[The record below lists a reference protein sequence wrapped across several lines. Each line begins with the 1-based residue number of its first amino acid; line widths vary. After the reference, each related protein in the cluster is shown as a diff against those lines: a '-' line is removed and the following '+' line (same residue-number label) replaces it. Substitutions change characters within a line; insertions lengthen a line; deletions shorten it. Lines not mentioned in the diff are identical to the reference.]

1 MKFTQRLEPLADVVS
16 LKRDGRGAAASD
28 DLFSS
33 NIPASNRLHKSYR
46 LPDAKA
52 GPPNVLVPADYD
64 HEELFAAV
72 ATYYPSLSP
81 LTAQTYVLSR
91 EVEAVWKDRDAGGQ
105 RGGTI
110 ARGHL
115 ACLGASLGETTLAAM
130 GGHEVGRVPV
140 PSYSDTRR
148 SLSYVLTRATM
159 LFPDIGPEVAC
170 SRWLDLR
177 SATGLA
183 CDEILIAAV
192 RTVHAV
198 AFGLRTRDEESVV
211 LHKPLWNA
219 LSAHI
224 QDATGGRTIG
234 EALVQTYPAIDAH
247 LSDLRGTFDGRM
259 KALLDIFAAIQAS
272 SRGPQVDSVAA
283 AFFCNEVLP
292 ASFAHVNV
300 LARLVPFFPTALVWY
315 GVFAVM
321 ATQFDPLEFGSGVVL
336 KLVREVERQFSF
348 SERPQC
354 DLSIEELRV
363 LSRLPLR
370 SEVVKPAQHRIME
383 VAVLPGVNVAAR
395 FSSDAEPQG
404 AARKAVEQADL
415 PRDALGSAAGLLEEA
430 LSLLR
435 GAIAT
440 RHDAIAPANKKA
452 KRSRA

>member
-1 MKFTQRLEPLADVVS
+1 MKFTQRLESLADVVG
-16 LKRDGRGAAASD
+16 LKHDGRGAAASG

-33 NIPASNRLHKSYR
+33 DISTSSRLHQSYR
-46 LPDAKA
+46 LPDAKS
-52 GPPNVLVPADYD
+52 GPPNILVPAGYD

-81 LTAQTYVLSR
+81 LTAQTYVLGR
-91 EVEAVWKDRDAGGQ
+91 EVEADWKDRDADGQ
-105 RGGTI
+105 RGGTVG
-110 ARGHL
+110 RGHL
-115 ACLGASLGETTLAAM
+115 ACLGASLGETTLASM
-130 GGHEVGRVPV
+130 GGPEVGSVLA

-148 SLSYVLTRATM
+148 SLSYVLARATM
-159 LFPDIGPEVAC
+159 LFPNIEPEVAC

-177 SATGLA
+177 GATGLA
-183 CDEILIAAV
+183 CDEILSAAV
-192 RTVHAV
+192 RTVHAA
-198 AFGLRTRDEESVV
+198 AFGLHTSEEAAVV
-211 LHKPLWNA
+211 SHKPLWDA

-224 QDATGGRTIG
+224 RHATGARTVG

-292 ASFAHVNV
+292 ASFAHVKV

-321 ATQFDPLEFGSGVVL
+321 ATQFDPLDFGSGIVL
-336 KLVREVERQFSF
+336 KLVREVERPFSF

-370 SEVVKPAQHRIME
+370 SEVVKPVQHRIME

-404 AARKAVEQADL
+404 APRKALEQAEL
-415 PRDALGSAAGLLEEA
+415 HRDAMGAAARLLEEA

-435 GAIAT
+435 EANPT
-440 RHDAIAPANKKA
+440 KRDAIAPANKKS